1 MESPHGARRVGRVG
15 PRLEDA
21 DESAGQ
27 AGRGKGCERGRACRV
42 LARKARPE
50 KWAEADLT
58 RYGGLGGSAAGQPS
72 CSDPTIQSECHGK
85 VSIHSL
91 TVTNEQRQCFLCC
104 SIHSIS
110 SPMPFVC
117 LSRALLGLVSHFR
130 PLPPHTVSPPAPVL
144 PSHPFFPLCFFS
156 PPSIFSLTPPA
167 PPSSLRPPLFDTLI
181 TVNTSINHT
190 RPLGCSHLQLASRV
204 PLADNRRALSY
215 ISPSP
220 PSVLPQSSSLSS
232 LEPHHN
238 HLLLWLPFFLANCV
252 TDPAKP

>member
-1 MESPHGARRVGRVG
+1 MNLP
-15 PRLEDA
+15 
-21 DESAGQ
+21 GQ

-50 KWAEADLT
+50 KWADDLT

-72 CSDPTIQSECHGK
+72 CSDPTVQSECHGK
-85 VSIHSL
+85 VSIHFL

-190 RPLGCSHLQLASRV
+190 RQTHSVVLICSLPVACPLLTTG
-204 PLADNRRALSY
+204 ALSRTFRPHLPQFY
-215 ISPSP
+215 LNRPRYHHLNLITITFCCGCPSSWPIALPTRPSP
-220 PSVLPQSSSLSS
+220 NYSLFTSPSSLS
-232 LEPHHN
+232 EHI
-238 HLLLWLPFFLANCV
+238 LPR
-252 TDPAKP
+252 